1 MQIDFSGALPEGH
14 QSEDEELALK
24 KHDSEDNLETKYSL
38 KQYNKDRKARLAA
51 FNMYYKVEEE
61 EEEQSIEM
69 KVSMAN
75 KLEVNCFGNLEI
87 SLMWEEKLA
96 MLIRIAQL
104 YTVLFVF
111 YYE

>member
-1 MQIDFSGALPEGH
+1 M
-14 QSEDEELALK
+14 
-24 KHDSEDNLETKYSL
+24 ETKYSL

-96 MLIRIAQL
+96 MLIRIA
-104 YTVLFVF
+104 
-111 YYE
+111 